1 MLVSRYFNNLQIE
14 LNVVCFLDMK
24 PNQLRWKIGGQAGYG
39 IMSIGQTVSRAFSRG
54 GFFVVGYPEYPSL
67 IRGGHNTTAVRIS
80 DEPVFSVDH
89 KVEVLV
95 ALNKETVEVDLG
107 EVVPGGAVIYDP
119 SDYKEDPTKLR
130 TDVLW
135 VSVPMTQIVKDH
147 KGERVMRNMIATG
160 ATMGLLHYPFER
172 LDTAIREGFAKKGEE
187 VMAKNVEIARIGYE
201 TAKASAT
208 SGKFPL
214 TMTPVEQPRSHMFL
228 GGNSAIGLG
237 ALSAGV
243 QFVAGYPMTPSSSI
257 LMYMAKVEQTHGV
270 VFKQTEDEIAAM
282 NMICGAAFAGARA
295 MTATSGGGFSLM
307 VEALGMAGIMEV
319 PVVVVE
325 GQRPG
330 PSTGLPTWT
339 SQGDLLFVISASQGE
354 FPRLVLAPGDV
365 KECYYETGRVFNLAD
380 KYQLPVIMLTDKHIA
395 ETYVSVEPF
404 DQSKITIERGQLLN
418 AEQAAQM
425 MQQKGWTQF
434 KRHEVTDSGVS
445 PRVIPG
451 TPGAAHICS
460 SYEHDETGW
469 TIEEAD
475 KVKAQYDKRMRKL
488 EGLLNDIPG
497 PHWFGPED
505 APLTLVCW
513 GSTQGAALQAMEDL
527 AAEDIMINILHFT
540 YLYPFKATETIQ
552 ALEKTQTVLN
562 VEGNATAQ
570 FAQLV
575 RMHTGVE
582 FKHHLLK
589 YDGRPFFPEDIVTKV
604 KDLLRKAI

>member
-1 MLVSRYFNNLQIE
+1 
-14 LNVVCFLDMK
+14 MK

-39 IMSIGQTVSRAFSRG
+39 IMSIGQTISRAFSRG

-80 DEPVFSVDH
+80 EDPVFSVDH

-95 ALNKETVEVDLG
+95 ALNKETVEVDLP
-107 EVVPGGAVIYDP
+107 EVIPGGAIIYDP

-130 TDVLW
+130 TDILW
-135 VSVPMTQIVKDH
+135 VAVPMTQIVKEH

-160 ATMGLLHYPFER
+160 ATMGLVHYPFER
-172 LDTAIREGFAKKGEE
+172 LETAIREGFAKKGEE
-187 VMAKNVEIARIGYE
+187 VMAKNVEIARIGYD
-201 TAKASAT
+201 TAKASAV

-214 TMTPVEQPRSHMFL
+214 TMTPVEKPRSHLFL

-257 LMYMAKVEQTHGV
+257 LMYMAKVEQKYGL

-295 MTATSGGGFSLM
+295 LTATSGGGFSLM
-307 VEALGMAGIMEV
+307 VEALGMAGIMEL
-319 PVVVVE
+319 PVVIVE

-339 SQGDLLFVISASQGE
+339 SQADLLFVITASQGE

-365 KECYYETGRVFNLAD
+365 NECYYETAKAFNLAD
-380 KYQLPVIMLTDKHIA
+380 KYQLPAIILTDKHIA

-404 DQSKITIERGQLLN
+404 DQTKVQIDRGQLLTP
-418 AEQAAQM
+418 EQATQM
-425 MQQKGWTQF
+425 MQDKGWTQF

-451 TPGAAHICS
+451 TPGTPYICS

-469 TIEEAD
+469 TTEEAD

-488 EGLLNDIPG
+488 EGLLVDIPG
-497 PHWFGPED
+497 PKWVGPEE
-505 APLTLVCW
+505 APLTVVCW
-513 GSTQGAALQAMEDL
+513 GSTRSAALQAMEDL
-527 AAEDIMINILHFT
+527 AAEGIMINVLHFT
-540 YLYPFKATETIQ
+540 YLYPFKSAETI
-552 ALEKTQTVLN
+552 LELKKTQAVLN

-575 RMHTGVE
+575 RMHTGIE
-582 FKHHLLK
+582 FEHHLLK
-589 YDGRPFFPEDIVTKV
+589 YDGRPFFPEDLVGKV
-604 KDLLRKAI
+604 KEILGKSI